1 MAELYHDVD
10 IRERLDISPEGR
22 AHKLY
27 KVSAYTR
34 SGVLFTV
41 DIKEADFTRE
51 KVDKT
56 LSEQAALI
64 EGIKALGK
72 A

>member
-10 IRERLDISPEGR
+10 IRERLEISPEGR
-22 AHKLY
+22 AYKVY

-41 DIKEADFTRE
+41 DIKEADFNKE
-51 KVDKT
+51 SVDKI
-56 LSEQAALI
+56 LSDQASKI

-72 A
+72 G